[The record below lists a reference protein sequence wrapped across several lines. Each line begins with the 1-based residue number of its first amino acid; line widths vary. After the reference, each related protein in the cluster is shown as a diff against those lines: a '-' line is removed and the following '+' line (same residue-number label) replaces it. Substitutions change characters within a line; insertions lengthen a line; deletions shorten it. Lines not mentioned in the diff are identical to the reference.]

1 LSSQDIS
8 SPEGPSNYHT
18 KKSPGAS
25 LSSPAC
31 HLDKLKL
38 EAGGG
43 GGLTPGHHPHHPL
56 LYGGDPYS
64 GKLTGATDMYGM
76 APDYSRLMAAAGGA
90 NSSPAGDYGKLLNG
104 GGGGGG
110 GGSHSDYSKLL
121 VGSGA
126 MGGDYTKLLGGGYH
140 PFMQNTYMASQLN
153 MGQGQIPG
161 IVPTTY

>member
-1 LSSQDIS
+1 
-8 SPEGPSNYHT
+8 
-18 KKSPGAS
+18 
-25 LSSPAC
+25 
-31 HLDKLKL
+31 
-38 EAGGG
+38 
-43 GGLTPGHHPHHPL
+43 
-56 LYGGDPYS
+56 
-64 GKLTGATDMYGM
+64 MYGM

-90 NSSPAGDYGKLLNG
+90 NNGPAGDYGKLLN